1 MNKKENVLKKVIR
14 LSVVAALYIALTFA
28 LSSLAYANIQF
39 RVAEILVLLCFF
51 RKDYAYS
58 MILGCAIVNLFSPL
72 GLIDVIVGTFATILS
87 VIGVMYSKKLWIAS
101 IFPVVFNGL
110 IVGLELWLV
119 LDLPFIISAIEVAIG
134 ETVVMIFGT
143 VVFKYL
149 QKDNHFIELI
159 DANQNIKKAN
169 KL

>member
-28 LSSLAYANIQF
+28 LSGLAYANIQF

-51 RKDYAYS
+51 RKDYGYS
-58 MILGCAIVNLFSPL
+58 MILGCLIVNLFSPL
-72 GLIDVIVGTFATILS
+72 GIIDVVVGTFATFLS
-87 VIGVMYSKKLWIAS
+87 VLFVSISKKLWIAS
-101 IFPVVFNGL
+101 IFPVLFNGL
-110 IVGLELWLV
+110 LVGLELWFV
-119 LDLPFIISAIEVAIG
+119 LDLPFVLSALEVAIG
-134 ETVVMIFGT
+134 ELAVMIFG
-143 VVFKYL
+143 VVTFKYL
-149 QKDNHFIELI
+149 QKDNHFVELI